1 MGCTEHKISEGKKL
15 CSSVINIV
23 NLYFEVKAVFHF
35 CRNIEESNIHFLKGE
50 GQQAFVA
57 QG

>member
-15 CSSVINIV
+15 CSRVINIV
-23 NLYFEVKAVFHF
+23 NLYFEVKAVFHS
-35 CRNIEESNIHFLKGE
+35 CKNIEESKIRFLKRE